1 MNYITKRQNVNRAKY
16 QDYENFSCINASTA
30 YNILM
35 ENVMIPQVVVETPSY
50 LRAVENFW
58 DNDTQIEFKNF
69 IAANALIGDV
79 IPNTG
84 RLRKIRW
91 FGKGHVK
98 RGGVRVIYYFYNEN
112 HPIYLLFAYPKNV
125 QEDLSEN
132 EKKIMRT
139 LVSQLKFSFRTK
151 ERKND

>member
-1 MNYITKRQNVNRAKY
+1 
-16 QDYENFSCINASTA
+16 
-30 YNILM
+30 
-35 ENVMIPQVVVETPSY
+35 MIPQVVFETPSY

-69 IAANALIGDV
+69 IASNALIGDV

-84 RLRKIRW
+84 GLRKIRW
-91 FGKGHVK
+91 QGKGHGK

-125 QEDLSEN
+125 QDDLSEN
-132 EKKIMRT
+132 EKKLMRD
-139 LVSQLKFSFRTK
+139 LVTQLKFSFRAK
-151 ERKND
+151 ELKND